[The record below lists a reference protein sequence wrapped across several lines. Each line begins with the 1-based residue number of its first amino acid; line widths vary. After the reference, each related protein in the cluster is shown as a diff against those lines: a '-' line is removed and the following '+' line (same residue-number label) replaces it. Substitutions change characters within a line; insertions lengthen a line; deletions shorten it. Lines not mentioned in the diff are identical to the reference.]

1 MLQSDPAEA
10 VHVMCS
16 DIVHT
21 RDYMGGGGAGPGGPG
36 HQPAVVSLRPD
47 TSDRCS
53 CSCSAREAGGAT
65 AATNIRKF
73 ILYSAKLLFFVS
85 IFYFDSF
92 FVITNF
98 IRTFQIRVRPY

>member
-1 MLQSDPAEA
+1 
-10 VHVMCS
+10 
-16 DIVHT
+16 
-21 RDYMGGGGAGPGGPG
+21 MGGGGAGPGG
-36 HQPAVVSLRPD
+36 HQPAVASLRPD
-47 TSDRCS
+47 TSAR
-53 CSCSAREAGGAT
+53 CSAREAGGAT